1 MGAQGHNV
9 AMNSFERLSPF
20 ATISRHDKAL
30 GVSAHVI
37 ASKISDARANPRQR
51 EILALHRTESEPI
64 QRMINALEPGS
75 YIRPHRHHDPPKAEC
90 IVLLTGALGF
100 VTFHNDGTPDIG
112 HCFLLHRTKGML
124 AVDVRENL
132 WHTFFALERGTT
144 VFEVKAGPF
153 DARRDKQAAPWAP
166 PEDSPEAPGYLT
178 SLEEIF
184 RTRL

>member
-1 MGAQGHNV
+1 
-9 AMNSFERLSPF
+9 MNSFERLSPF
-20 ATISRHDKAL
+20 ATISRHNKAL
-30 GVSAHVI
+30 GVSPQII
-37 ASKISDARANPRQR
+37 AEKTSDARMNPRQR
-51 EILALHRTESEPI
+51 EILALHRSESEPI

-75 YIRPHRHHDPPKAEC
+75 YVCPHRHHDPPKAEC

-100 VTFHNDGTPDIG
+100 VTFLDDGTPDIEN
-112 HCFLLHRTKGML
+112 CFLLHRTKGML
-124 AVDVRENL
+124 AVDVREDL

-144 VFEVKAGPF
+144 VFEVKSGPF

-166 PEDSPEAPGYLT
+166 AENSPDAARYLA

>member
-1 MGAQGHNV
+1 
-9 AMNSFERLSPF
+9 MNRFERLSPF

-30 GVSAHVI
+30 GVSPDII

-51 EILALHRTESEPI
+51 EILALHRSESEPL

-75 YIRPHRHHDPPKAEC
+75 YIRPHRHHDPSKAEC
-90 IVLLTGALGF
+90 IVLLTGVLGF
-100 VTFHNDGTPDIG
+100 VTFHSDGMLDIDN
-112 HCFLLHRTKGML
+112 CFLLHRTKGML

-132 WHTFFALERGTT
+132 WHTFFALERGTS

-166 PEDSPEAPGYLT
+166 AEDSPDAPSYLA

-184 RTRL
+184 RSRL